1 MNTALIKAGGI
12 GIGVALVLVAIAHV
26 AADAMSGPLLV
37 TPPGGSAVEDVAI
50 GLALMSTVVGGVAGI
65 GLALVAQRFGRPK
78 ATFVAVCVVALVL
91 YGTVPFTAA
100 EETTTAVWLNVMHVL
115 AALPIV
121 GLLARQLPVA
131 RARTE
136 RSQAESESTGATS

>member
-1 MNTALIKAGGI
+1 M
-12 GIGVALVLVAIAHV
+12 ALV
-26 AADAMSGPLLV
+26 M
-37 TPPGGSAVEDVAI
+37 
-50 GLALMSTVVGGVAGI
+50 
-65 GLALVAQRFGRPK
+65 
-78 ATFVAVCVVALVL
+78 

-136 RSQAESESTGATS
+136 RRQPESESMGATS

>member
-1 MNTALIKAGGI
+1 
-12 GIGVALVLVAIAHV
+12 VALV
-26 AADAMSGPLLV
+26 M
-37 TPPGGSAVEDVAI
+37 
-50 GLALMSTVVGGVAGI
+50 
-65 GLALVAQRFGRPK
+65 
-78 ATFVAVCVVALVL
+78 

-136 RSQAESESTGATS
+136 RRQPESESMGATS